1 VIVALVTVL
10 SVPAVVGAHGGGP
23 AAGVIHA
30 CVNENSGEIKIVDEI
45 EECRNG
51 WVPLDWNQVGPR
63 GPPGPQGSQGEQG
76 PVGPEGPQGPQGE
89 QGPVGPEGPQ
99 GEQGPVG
106 PEGPQGEQGPVGP
119 EGPQGPQGEQG
130 PVGPEG
136 PQGPQGEQGPV
147 GPEGPP
153 GADGIPGLYIRTA
166 TISDVLAPGGQLGD
180 DVGLVLRC
188 FSGDTAV
195 GGGVA
200 IEGSNDVVIQEN
212 LPLSDRSGWEGYAV
226 NQGDTTVE
234 TSLTVRVTCADVG

>member
-1 VIVALVTVL
+1 VIVAIATVL

-23 AAGVIHA
+23 AAGVVHA

-63 GPPGPQGSQGEQG
+63 GPPGPEGPQGEQG
-76 PVGPEGPQGPQGE
+76 PVGPE
-89 QGPVGPEGPQ
+89 GPEGPQ

-106 PEGPQGEQGPVGP
+106 PEGPE
-119 EGPQGPQGEQG
+119 
-130 PVGPEG
+130 
-136 PQGPQGEQGPV
+136 GPQGEQGPV

-200 IEGSNDVVIQEN
+200 IEGSTDVVIQEN